1 MTVTAVPIR
10 PGTDET
16 HRSTPRPRFGT
27 RVGWLLPVGVGRVAI
42 WQLAVLAV
50 LATGFRLALPTGLVL
65 AFAALLLA
73 ATSVRIGG
81 HCAYQWA
88 AIFVRY
94 RYRRRRRGAADQP
107 APTAVHSLAPRLLV
121 QTQTDRLGN
130 RAGVAAV
137 GDETGYTAVVQIA
150 PTAQPDPAM
159 LVSALHRAFDRAD
172 NPVSGARLVG
182 WAAPV
187 GPAPVRVYWLALR
200 YRYADAPW
208 PALARGGG
216 AAGGRRAAASAAQ
229 RLRSDLAEAGYPS
242 TVLDTPELY
251 HALFVAIGADR
262 GAVSGSRYHA
272 QESWRD
278 WSVGQVRQACFTP
291 RAAADQVRLIGL
303 CAPGAS
309 FTCTAY
315 ALRRTA
321 QGRVTATTTVRI
333 GLPSSAPYTPGQVA
347 AKLGV
352 RLLATNG
359 RHREHVLATLPLA

>member
-10 PGTDET
+10 PGTDAT
-16 HRSTPRPRFGT
+16 RRLTRTSRLGA

-42 WQLAVLAV
+42 WQLAALAV
-50 LATGFRLALPTGLVL
+50 LATGFRLDLPTGAVL
-65 AFAALLLA
+65 LLATLLLA

-81 HCAYQWA
+81 QCAYQWA
-88 AIFVRY
+88 VIFV
-94 RYRRRRRGAADQP
+94 RYRRRRRGTSDQP

-121 QTQTDRLGN
+121 QTQTDRSGN

-137 GDETGYTAVVQIA
+137 GDDTGYTVVVQIA
-150 PTAQPDPAM
+150 PTAQPDSAR
-159 LVSALHRAFDRAD
+159 LVSVLHQAFDRAD

-229 RLRSDLAEAGYPS
+229 RLRSDLADAGYPS

-272 QESWRD
+272 VESWRD
-278 WSVGQVRQACFTP
+278 WSVGEVRQACFTP
-291 RAAADQVRLIGL
+291 RSAADQVPLIGL

-333 GLPSSAPYTPGQVA
+333 GLPNSAPYTPGQVA

-352 RLLATNG
+352 RLIATDG
-359 RHREHVLATLPLA
+359 RHRENVLATLPLA

>member
-10 PGTDET
+10 PGTDPT
-16 HRSTPRPRFGT
+16 HRATRIRRLGT
-27 RVGWLLPVGVGRVAI
+27 RVGWLLPVGVGRVAV

-50 LATGFRLALPTGLVL
+50 LATGFRLDLPTGLALVL
-65 AFAALLLA
+65 AILLLA

-88 AIFVRY
+88 AMFL
-94 RYRRRRRGAADQP
+94 RYRRRRRSAASQP

-137 GDETGYTAVVQIA
+137 GDDSGYTAVVQIA
-150 PTAQPDPAM
+150 PTVQPDPAM
-159 LVSALHRAFDRAD
+159 LVAALHRAFDRAD
-172 NPVSGARLVG
+172 NPVSAARLVS

-229 RLRSDLAEAGYPS
+229 RLSSDLADAGYPS

-262 GAVSGSRYHA
+262 GAGSGGRYHA
-272 QESWRD
+272 REGWRD

-291 RAAADQVRLIGL
+291 RSVADQVRLIGL
-303 CAPGAS
+303 CAPGAAL
-309 FTCTAY
+309 TCTAY
-315 ALRRTA
+315 GLRRTA

-333 GLPSSAPYTPGQVA
+333 GLPSGVPYTPGQVA

-352 RLLATNG
+352 PVLSTNG